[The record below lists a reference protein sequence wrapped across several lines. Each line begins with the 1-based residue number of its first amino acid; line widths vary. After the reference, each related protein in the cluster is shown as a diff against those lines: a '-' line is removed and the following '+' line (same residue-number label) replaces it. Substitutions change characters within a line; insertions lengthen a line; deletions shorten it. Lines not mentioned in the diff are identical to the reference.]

1 MNREVSRNT
10 VQIYRGDAFSYGL
23 FLIRMLAMT
32 IGLTFSLG
40 VLAVPDADAWWDGK
54 WKQRKKVQFDAS
66 TKGADIKENLTD
78 IPVLIRLHTGNFS
91 FSNAKADGADLRF
104 VSADDKSPLKYHIE
118 KFDSKA
124 EIALIWVKVPR
135 ISGGSNQDSIWMY
148 YGNASAPDGQESGG
162 TYDVNQVA
170 VYHFSEKDG
179 NPRDATAYGNH
190 AASFSG
196 KLGLPAII
204 GNGIQFGGSGQQMT
218 IARATSLNFAKGF
231 TFSAWVRFNQSTGN
245 DYLFSWDDGSQFILI
260 GLDEAKAYCSISAVK
275 GHALTTSK
283 TAALK
288 PARWY
293 NLSVTVDPDKQVTL
307 YIDGNEAAS
316 AKIKGTVPAPAADII
331 IGASAKGGNI
341 FSGDLDE
348 VELSNSVRSASWVKA
363 VAQSQGPDGIL
374 TSVLEE
380 ESGGAGGESLTIQL
394 MKVIIRTI
402 TLDGWLIIGF
412 LFLMGCS
419 SLYIFR
425 QKIVMLRQ
433 ASKGNEMFSESFRG
447 IDNPLAMLEKDEDFQ
462 ASSLY
467 RVYKAGC
474 EELNICM
481 KRKGESLNKGN
492 LLSDKVMNSFRASV
506 EKEAMYESRKLSA
519 GLVFLNMSVAGAPFL
534 GLLGTVWGVMNTFAG
549 LAEAG
554 EANLTAIAPG
564 VASALAC
571 TLAGL
576 LVAIPSLFASS
587 YITSKIKDMNADVN
601 VFIDDFILRLEEE

>member
-1 MNREVSRNT
+1 
-10 VQIYRGDAFSYGL
+10 VQINRRDILTRIIVA
-23 FLIRMLAMT
+23 A
-32 IGLTFSLG
+32 IGLVFFVS
-40 VLAVPDADAWWDGK
+40 VPVQNAHAWWDGK
-54 WKQRKKVQFDAS
+54 WQQRKKIQFDAS

-78 IPVLIRLHTGNFS
+78 VPVLVRLHTGNFS

-118 KFDSKA
+118 KFDPKE

-148 YGNASAPDGQESGG
+148 YGNSSAPDGQDSGG

-170 VYHFSEKDG
+170 VYHFGEKEG

-196 KLGLPAII
+196 KLGLPSVV
-204 GNGIQFGGSGQQMT
+204 GNGAQFGGSGQQMT

-231 TFSAWVRFNQSTGN
+231 TFSTWVRFNQSSGN
-245 DYLFSWDDGSQFILI
+245 AHLFSWDDGNQSIVI
-260 GLDEAKAYCSISAVK
+260 GMDDAKPYCTLSMGK
-275 GHALTTSK
+275 GKTLETPRTT
-283 TAALK
+283 ALK
-288 PARWY
+288 PAHWY
-293 NLSVTVDPDKQVTL
+293 HLAVTVEPDKQVVM

-316 AKIKGTVPAPAADII
+316 AKIKGTVPAPSSEIV
-331 IGASAKGGNI
+331 IGAAAKGGNI
-341 FSGDLDE
+341 FMGDLDE
-348 VELSNSVRSASWVKA
+348 LELSNTVRSASWLKETV
-363 VAQSQGPDGIL
+363 QSQGPDGVL

-380 ESGGAGGESLTIQL
+380 ESGGGNGGESLTIQL

-412 LFLMGCS
+412 LFLMGCT

-425 QKIVMLRQ
+425 QKLVMLGK
-433 ASKGNEMFSESFRG
+433 AGKGNDAFLKSFR
-447 IDNPLAMLEKDEDFQ
+447 DLENPLDLLEKDEEFP
-462 ASSLY
+462 ASSIY
-467 RVYKAGC
+467 TVYKVGC

-481 KRKGESLNKGN
+481 KRKGESLKEGT
-492 LLSDKVMNSFRASV
+492 LLSEKVMNSFKAAI
-506 EKEAMYESRKLSA
+506 EKAAMYESRKLSA
-519 GLVFLNMSVAGAPFL
+519 GMVILNMSVAGAPFL

-587 YITSKIKDMNADVN
+587 YVTSKIKDMNADVN
-601 VFIDDFILRLEEE
+601 AFMDDFILKLEE

>member
-1 MNREVSRNT
+1 MAAMGLVFFVSVP
-10 VQIYRGDAFSYGL
+10 VQNAH
-23 FLIRMLAMT
+23 
-32 IGLTFSLG
+32 
-40 VLAVPDADAWWDGK
+40 AWWDGK
-54 WKQRKKVQFDAS
+54 WQQRKKIQFDAS

-78 IPVLIRLHTGNFS
+78 VPVLVRLHTGNFS

-118 KFDSKA
+118 KFDPKE

-148 YGNASAPDGQESGG
+148 YGNSSAPDGQDSGG

-170 VYHFSEKDG
+170 VYHFGEKEG

-196 KLGLPAII
+196 KLGLPSVV
-204 GNGIQFGGSGQQMT
+204 GNGAQFGGSGQQMT

-231 TFSAWVRFNQSTGN
+231 TFSTWVRFNQSSGN
-245 DYLFSWDDGSQFILI
+245 AHLFSWDDGNQSIVI
-260 GLDEAKAYCSISAVK
+260 GMDDAKPYCTLSMGK
-275 GHALTTSK
+275 GKTLETPR

-288 PARWY
+288 PAHWY
-293 NLSVTVDPDKQVTL
+293 HLAVTVEPDKQVVM

-316 AKIKGTVPAPAADII
+316 AKIKGTVPAPSSEIV
-331 IGASAKGGNI
+331 IGAASKGGNI
-341 FSGDLDE
+341 FMGDLDE
-348 VELSNSVRSASWVKA
+348 LELSNTVRSASWLKETV
-363 VAQSQGPDGIL
+363 QSQGPDGVL

-380 ESGGAGGESLTIQL
+380 ESGGGNGGESLTIQL

-412 LFLMGCS
+412 LFLMGCT

-425 QKIVMLRQ
+425 QKLVMLGK
-433 ASKGNEMFSESFRG
+433 AGKGNDAFLKSFR
-447 IDNPLAMLEKDEDFQ
+447 DLENPLDLLEKDEEFP
-462 ASSLY
+462 ASSIY
-467 RVYKAGC
+467 TVYKVGC

-481 KRKGESLNKGN
+481 KRKGESLKEGT
-492 LLSDKVMNSFRASV
+492 LLSDKVMNSFKAAI
-506 EKEAMYESRKLSA
+506 EKAAMYESRKLSA
-519 GLVFLNMSVAGAPFL
+519 GMVILNMSVAGAPFL

-587 YITSKIKDMNADVN
+587 YVTSKIKDMNADVN
-601 VFIDDFILRLEEE
+601 VFIDDFILKLEE